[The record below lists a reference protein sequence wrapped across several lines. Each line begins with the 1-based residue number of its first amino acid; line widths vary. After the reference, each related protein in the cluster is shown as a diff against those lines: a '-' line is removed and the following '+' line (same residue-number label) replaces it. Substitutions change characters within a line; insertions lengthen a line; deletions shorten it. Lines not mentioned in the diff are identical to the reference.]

1 MISKTNSSQLT
12 VTIKIFAK
20 LSSESGEKGKTMEK
34 NLKITGMTCSA
45 CSGRIERTLN
55 KLEGIEQ
62 AKVNFATEKL
72 YVTFNE
78 SQINE
83 NDIVSAIKKAGYG
96 IDNGQTKEAMPPH
109 KKLLI
114 RFIISAVFTVPLM
127 IISMGHMFGMPLPH
141 SVDPMHNPLNY
152 ALLQLFL
159 TIPVMITGIMFYVK
173 GIKNLI
179 HLSPNMDSLISIGSL
194 ASVVYGIYAITRI
207 NNGDTS
213 IAMELYFESAATI
226 LTLITLGKY
235 LEAISKG
242 KSSQAIKELMEL
254 SPKIATVR
262 RGNREIQVKTD
273 YIKVGDTI
281 LVKPGEKFP
290 VDGTVTLG
298 SSSADESMI
307 TGESIPVSK
316 NIGDKVIG
324 ATVNKNGYIEYTAEK
339 VGKDTAIAQI
349 IKLVEEAQGS
359 KAPIA
364 RLADKVSA
372 WFVPIVIA
380 LGIIAA
386 VGWKIAGESND
397 FCITIFISVMV
408 IACPCALGLA
418 TPTAIM
424 IATGQGAKN
433 GILIKGGDVLEKAQK
448 INTAVFDKTGT
459 ITCGIPA
466 VTDIYAVNGNEN
478 ELLSLVA
485 SAEKSSEH
493 PLGESIV
500 REAENR
506 KLEIYTA
513 DNFEAI
519 SGMGIKTDINGKSVV
534 VGNIRIMENAD
545 IDITDIKPHFE
556 KLSNEG
562 KTVVICAV
570 DNKAQGVIAISD
582 EIRESSKAVI
592 EKLQSNGIETVMLT
606 GDNKQTALAIAQ
618 KAGISKVVYELLPG
632 DKVSEIKKLQQD
644 GKITA
649 MIGDGIND
657 APALVQSD
665 IGIAVGSGT
674 DIAMES
680 ADIVLMK
687 DGIEGV
693 DTVIRLSRATIKNIK
708 QNLFWAFGYNALGI
722 PIAMGVLHI
731 FGGPLLN
738 PMIAAACM
746 SFSSVSVL
754 SNALRLKKFK

>member
-1 MISKTNSSQLT
+1 
-12 VTIKIFAK
+12 
-20 LSSESGEKGKTMEK
+20 MEK

-55 KLEGIEQ
+55 KLDGITE

-72 YVTFNE
+72 YVTFDE
-78 SQINE
+78 KTISE
-83 NDIVSAIKKAGYG
+83 DGIVSAIKKAGYG
-96 IDNGQTKEAMPPH
+96 IEDKQAKEAMPPH

-114 RFIISAVFTVPLM
+114 RFIISAVFAVPLLTV
-127 IISMGHMFGMPLPH
+127 SMGHMLGMPLPKIID
-141 SVDPMHNPLNY
+141 SMENPLNF
-152 ALLQLFL
+152 AIFQLCL
-159 TIPVMITGIMFYVK
+159 TIPVMITGFMFYAK

-179 HLSPNMDSLISIGSL
+179 HLSPNMDSLIAVSTLSSL
-194 ASVVYGIYAITRI
+194 AYGIYAITKI
-207 NNGDTS
+207 GNGHTHM
-213 IAMELYFESAATI
+213 AMELYFESVAVI

-262 RGNREIQVKTD
+262 RGSKEIQVKTD
-273 YIKVGDTI
+273 FIKIGDTI

-290 VDGTVTLG
+290 VDGVITLG

-307 TGESIPVSK
+307 TGESMPVEK
-316 NIGDKVIG
+316 NVGDRVIG

-339 VGKDTAIAQI
+339 VGEDTAIAQI
-349 IKLVEEAQGS
+349 IKLVEEAQGN

-372 WFVPIVIA
+372 WFVPAVITLA
-380 LGIIAA
+380 IIASL
-386 VGWKIAGESND
+386 GWKIAGESNS
-397 FCITIFISVMV
+397 FCMTIFVSVLV

-448 INTAVFDKTGT
+448 INAAVFDKTGT
-459 ITCGIPA
+459 ITQGVPV
-466 VTDIYAVNGNEN
+466 VTDVFAVNETED
-478 ELLSLVA
+478 ELLKYAA
-485 SAEKSSEH
+485 SAEKISEH
-493 PLGESIV
+493 PLGESV
-500 REAENR
+500 VNEAQNR
-506 KLEIYTA
+506 KLEISEA
-513 DNFEAI
+513 SKFEAV
-519 SGMGIKTDINGKSVV
+519 SGMGIKAEVNGKKVI
-534 VGNIRIMENAD
+534 VGNMRMTQSDN
-545 IDITDIKPHFE
+545 IDVSCVRDKFDN
-556 KLSNEG
+556 LSDMG

-570 DNKAQGVIAISD
+570 DGKALGVIAISD
-582 EIRESSKAVI
+582 EIRSSSKQAI
-592 EKLQSNGIETVMLT
+592 ESLQASGIETVMLT
-606 GDNKQTALAIAQ
+606 GDNKQTAFAIAQ
-618 KAGISKVVYELLPG
+618 KAGISKAVYELLPG
-632 DKVSEIKKLQQD
+632 DKVTEIKTLQQQD
-644 GKITA
+644 KVVA

-657 APALVQSD
+657 APALAQAD
-665 IGIAVGSGT
+665 IGIAVGTGT

-693 DTVIRLSRATIKNIK
+693 DTAIRLSRATIRNIK
-708 QNLFWAFGYNALGI
+708 QNLFWAFGYNILGI
-722 PIAMGVLHI
+722 PVAMGLLHI

-754 SNALRLKKFK
+754 SNALRLRKFK

>member
-1 MISKTNSSQLT
+1 
-12 VTIKIFAK
+12 
-20 LSSESGEKGKTMEK
+20 MEK
-34 NLKITGMTCSA
+34 NLQITGMTCSA
-45 CSGRIERTLN
+45 CSGRIERAMK
-55 KLEGIEQ
+55 KLDGIEQ

-72 YVTFNE
+72 YVTFDE
-78 SQINE
+78 KIISEE
-83 NDIVSAIKKAGYG
+83 NIIDAIKKTGYG
-96 IDNGQTKEAMPPH
+96 IKDKQAKESMPPH

-114 RFIISAVFTVPLM
+114 RFIISAVFTIPLLVV
-127 IISMGHMFGMPLPH
+127 SMGHMFGLPLPEII
-141 SVDPMHNPLNY
+141 DPMQNPFNF
-152 ALLQLFL
+152 AVFQLIL
-159 TIPVMITGIMFYVK
+159 TVPVMITGFMFYVK

-179 HLSPNMDSLISIGSL
+179 HLSPNMDSLIAVSTLSSI
-194 ASVVYGIYAITRI
+194 AYGIYAITKI
-207 NNGDTS
+207 SNGQTS
-213 IAMELYFESAATI
+213 MAMELYFESVAVI

-262 RGNREIQVKTD
+262 RGNKEIQVKTD
-273 YIKVGDTI
+273 FIKIGDTV

-290 VDGTVTLG
+290 VDGVITLG

-307 TGESIPVSK
+307 TGESMPVTK
-316 NIGDKVIG
+316 NVGDKVIG

-339 VGKDTAIAQI
+339 VGEDTAIAQI
-349 IKLVEEAQGS
+349 IKLVEEAQGN

-372 WFVPIVIA
+372 WFVPAVILLA
-380 LGIIAA
+380 VLASIA
-386 VGWKIAGESND
+386 WKIAGESND
-397 FCITIFISVMV
+397 FCITIFISVLV

-433 GILIKGGDVLEKAQK
+433 GILIKGGDILEKAQK
-448 INTAVFDKTGT
+448 INTVVFDKTGT
-459 ITCGIPA
+459 ITEGIPV
-466 VTDIYAVNGNEN
+466 VTDIFSVNNNEQKLLVYA
-478 ELLSLVA
+478 A

-500 REAENR
+500 KEAKKR
-506 KLEIYTA
+506 KLTLFEA
-513 DNFEAI
+513 NEFEAI
-519 SGMGIKTDINGKSVV
+519 SGMGIKAMINGKEVII
-534 VGNIRIMENAD
+534 GNMRIARSLN
-545 IDITDIKPHFE
+545 IDISSVEDIFGR
-556 KLSNEG
+556 LSDEG
-562 KTVVICAV
+562 KTVVFCAV
-570 DNKAQGVIAISD
+570 DGNVQGIIAISD
-582 EIRESSKAVI
+582 EIRSSSKAAI
-592 EKLQSNGIETVMLT
+592 ERLQSVGIETVMLT
-606 GDNKQTALAIAQ
+606 GDNKQTALAIAG
-618 KAGISKVVYELLPG
+618 KAGISKAIYELLPG
-632 DKVSEIKKLQQD
+632 GKVEEIKKLQQEN
-644 GKITA
+644 KIVA
-649 MIGDGIND
+649 MVGDGIND
-657 APALVQSD
+657 APALAQSD

-693 DTVIRLSRATIKNIK
+693 DTAIRLSRATIKNIK
-708 QNLFWAFGYNALGI
+708 QNLFWAFGYNILGI
-722 PIAMGVLHI
+722 PVAMGLLHI
-731 FGGPLLN
+731 FGGPLMN

>member
-1 MISKTNSSQLT
+1 
-12 VTIKIFAK
+12 
-20 LSSESGEKGKTMEK
+20 MEK
-34 NLKITGMTCSA
+34 SLKITGMTCSA
-45 CSGRIERTLN
+45 CSARIERTLK
-55 KLEGIEQ
+55 KLEGINE

-78 SQINE
+78 KVLSEE
-83 NDIVSAIKKAGYG
+83 NIISAIKKAGYG
-96 IDNGQTKEAMPPH
+96 IEGKQEKEAMPPH

-114 RFIISAVFTVPLM
+114 RFIISAVFTIPLL
-127 IISMGHMFGMPLPH
+127 IISMGHMMGMPLPEII
-141 SVDPMHNPLNY
+141 DPMANPVNFTV
-152 ALLQLFL
+152 LQLLL
-159 TIPVMITGIMFYVK
+159 TIPVMLAGIMFYVK

-179 HLSPNMDSLISIGSL
+179 HLSPNMDSLIAVSTLSSI
-194 ASVVYGIYAITRI
+194 AYGIYALIRI
-207 NNGDTS
+207 KNGQTEM
-213 IAMELYFESAATI
+213 AMELYFESVSVI

-235 LEAISKG
+235 LEAVSKG

-254 SPKIATVR
+254 SPKIATIR
-262 RGNREIQVKTD
+262 RGNKEIQVKTD
-273 YIKVGDTI
+273 FINPGDTVI
-281 LVKPGEKFP
+281 VKPGEKFP
-290 VDGTVTLG
+290 VDGVITLG

-307 TGESIPVSK
+307 TGESMPISK

-339 VGKDTAIAQI
+339 VGEDTAIAQI
-349 IKLVEEAQGS
+349 IRLVEEAQGN

-372 WFVPIVIA
+372 WFVPIVILLA
-380 LGIIAA
+380 IISSIA
-386 VGWKIAGESND
+386 WKIAGESNN
-397 FCITIFISVMV
+397 FCITIFISVLV

-433 GILIKGGDVLEKAQK
+433 GILVKGGDVLEKAQK

-459 ITCGIPA
+459 ITEGIPA
-466 VTDIYAVNGNEN
+466 VTDIINIDMSES
-478 ELLSLVA
+478 ELLTYTA

-500 REAENR
+500 KEAEKRNL
-506 KLEIYTA
+506 KLYETSE
-513 DNFEAI
+513 FEAV
-519 SGMGIKTDINGKSVV
+519 SGMGIKAIINGKRVII
-534 VGNIRIMENAD
+534 GNMRMSESEK
-545 IDITDIKPHFE
+545 IDISQVISQFNS
-556 KLSNEG
+556 LSSEG
-562 KTVVICAV
+562 KTVVICV
-570 DNKAQGVIAISD
+570 IDGVVHGVVAISD
-582 EIRESSKAVI
+582 EIRKSSKSAI
-592 EKLQSNGIETVMLT
+592 EKLQSRNIETVMLT
-606 GDNKQTALAIAQ
+606 GDNKQTAFAIAK
-618 KAGISKVVYELLPG
+618 KAGISKAVYELLPG
-632 DKVSEIKKLQQD
+632 DKVSEIKKLQEN
-644 GKITA
+644 GKLVA
-649 MIGDGIND
+649 MVGDGIND
-657 APALVQSD
+657 APALAQAD

-674 DIAMES
+674 DIAIES

-693 DTVIRLSRATIKNIK
+693 DTAIRLSHATIRNIK
-708 QNLFWAFGYNALGI
+708 QNLFWAFGYNILGI
-722 PIAMGVLHI
+722 PVAMGLLHI

>member
-1 MISKTNSSQLT
+1 
-12 VTIKIFAK
+12 
-20 LSSESGEKGKTMEK
+20 MEK
-34 NLKITGMTCSA
+34 SLKITGMTCSA

-55 KLEGIEQ
+55 KLDGITE

-72 YVTFNE
+72 YVTFDE
-78 SQINE
+78 AKISEDGI
-83 NDIVSAIKKAGYG
+83 ISAIKKAGYG
-96 IDNGQTKEAMPPH
+96 IEDQHTKEAIPPH

-114 RFIISAVFTVPLM
+114 RFIISAVFAVPLLTV
-127 IISMGHMFGMPLPH
+127 SMGHMFGMPLPKIID
-141 SVDPMHNPLNY
+141 SMENPLNF
-152 ALLQLFL
+152 AILQLCL
-159 TIPVMITGIMFYVK
+159 AIPVMITGFMFYVK

-179 HLSPNMDSLISIGSL
+179 HLSPNMDSLIAVSTLSSF
-194 ASVVYGIYAITRI
+194 AYGIYAITKI
-207 NNGDTS
+207 NNGHTHM
-213 IAMELYFESAATI
+213 AMELYFESIAVI

-262 RGNREIQVKTD
+262 RGSKEIQVKTD
-273 YIKVGDTI
+273 FIKIGDTI

-290 VDGTVTLG
+290 VDGIIIHG
-298 SSSADESMI
+298 SSSADEAMI
-307 TGESIPVSK
+307 TGESMPVEK
-316 NIGDKVIG
+316 NVGDRVIG

-339 VGKDTAIAQI
+339 VGEDTAIAQI
-349 IKLVEEAQGS
+349 IKLVEEAQGN

-372 WFVPIVIA
+372 WFVPAVIA
-380 LGIIAA
+380 LSIIASL
-386 VGWKIAGESND
+386 GWKIAGESNN
-397 FCITIFISVMV
+397 FCMTIFVSVLV

-433 GILIKGGDVLEKAQK
+433 GILIKGGDVLERAQK

-459 ITCGIPA
+459 ITQGVPV
-466 VTDIYAVNGNEN
+466 VTDIFAINESKD
-478 ELLSLVA
+478 ELLRYAA
-485 SAEKSSEH
+485 SAEKASEH
-493 PLGESIV
+493 PLGESV
-500 REAENR
+500 VKEAQNR
-506 KLEIYTA
+506 KLEI
-513 DNFEAI
+513 FEASEFEAV
-519 SGMGIKTDINGKSVV
+519 SGMGIKAEVNGKKVII
-534 VGNIRIMENAD
+534 GNMRMAQSDN
-545 IDITDIKPHFE
+545 IDVSLVKNKFE
-556 KLSNEG
+556 SLSDMG
-562 KTVVICAV
+562 KTVVICAI
-570 DNKAQGVIAISD
+570 DGKASGVIAISD
-582 EIRESSKAVI
+582 EIRNSSKKAI
-592 EKLQSNGIETVMLT
+592 ESLQASGIETVMLT
-606 GDNKQTALAIAQ
+606 GDNKQTALAISR
-618 KAGISKVVYELLPG
+618 KAGISKAVYELLPE
-632 DKVSEIKKLQQD
+632 DKVTEIKKLQQQD
-644 GKITA
+644 KIVA

-657 APALVQSD
+657 APALAQAD

-693 DTVIRLSRATIKNIK
+693 DTTIRLSRATIRNIK
-708 QNLFWAFGYNALGI
+708 QNLFWAFGYNILGI
-722 PIAMGVLHI
+722 PVAMGLLHV

-754 SNALRLKKFK
+754 SNALRLRKFK